1 MVIKGTITYVT
12 KNKGG
17 YHFIIGIVK
26 DSRLVQTCMKNQG
39 YKIDTQDIQDFDTKG
54 DYNNNEKVINND
66 LEKNK
71 DGHLASKNDKNQI

>member
-39 YKIDTQDIQDFDTKG
+39 YKIDTQDI
-54 DYNNNEKVINND
+54 
-66 LEKNK
+66 
-71 DGHLASKNDKNQI
+71 